1 MPKEDLLAGVI
12 GLVVGDALGVPV
24 EFDRRE
30 ELKKDPVKEMREY
43 GTYNQPRGTWS
54 DDSSLTLCL
63 MESLCDGYDLA
74 DQGAKFIKYLNN
86 AYLTPHGKVFDIGN
100 TTRLSIRRLENGVE
114 PIKAGGNDEYDN
126 GNGSVMRIL
135 PLVYYIQDL
144 EAEERLEKI
153 AEVSSLTH
161 AHPRAILGCGIYVEF
176 ALNLLAGLKLKEAYN
191 EMKKVIKAR
200 YNKNPYQKEMNHYKR
215 ILEKEI
221 GQLPEGEIKSS
232 GYVVDTLEAVF
243 WVLFNSNSY
252 QGAVL
257 TAVNLGDD
265 TDTIAAIVGSLA
277 GIYYGYQE
285 IPDNWIDN
293 IVKKDEI
300 LKVVDRFHKVI
311 EAR

>member
-1 MPKEDLLAGVI
+1 MPKEDLLAGVM
-12 GLVVGDALGVPV
+12 GLVVADALGVPV
-24 EFDRRE
+24 EFETRE

-43 GTYNQPRGTWS
+43 GTYDQPQGTWS

-86 AYLTPHGKVFDIGN
+86 AYLTPHGETFDIGN
-100 TTRLSIRRLENGVE
+100 ITRLSIRRLENGVE
-114 PIKAGGNDEYDN
+114 PIKAGGNDEDDN

-135 PLVYYIQDL
+135 PLVYYVQDL
-144 EAEERLEKI
+144 EVGERLEKI

-176 ALNLLAGLKLKEAYN
+176 ALNLFAGFKLKEAYS
-191 EMKKVIKAR
+191 EMKKVIKDH
-200 YNKNPYQKEMNHYKR
+200 YNKVPYQKEMNHYKR
-215 ILEKEI
+215 ILEEEI
-221 GQLPEGEIKSS
+221 DQLPKTEIRSS
-232 GYVVDTLEAVF
+232 GYVVETLEAVF

-252 QGAVL
+252 KEAVL
-257 TAVNLGDD
+257 KAVNLGED

-300 LKVVDRFHKVI
+300 LEVVNRFHKVI